1 MTRLGAVVAS
11 LVAALAVVTLVAAR
25 PWESVPTQPLAFS
38 HKVHAGEYEIPC
50 LYCHV
55 HAGRSAIAGIPSVD
69 RCMGCHAIMKADKA
83 EVKKIREYWDR
94 QEPIPWIK
102 IYNQP
107 DFVHFSHKRHVLKG
121 IACKTCHGAVETMD
135 RVQKAV
141 VLDMDRCVAC
151 HMEKKAS
158 IDCLTCHQ

>member
-1 MTRLGAVVAS
+1 
-11 LVAALAVVTLVAAR
+11 
-25 PWESVPTQPLAFS
+25 
-38 HKVHAGEYEIPC
+38 
-50 LYCHV
+50 
-55 HAGRSAIAGIPSVD
+55 
-69 RCMGCHAIMKADKA
+69 MGCHAIMKADKA

-102 IYNQP
+102 IYGQP
-107 DFVHFSHKRHVLKG
+107 DFVYFSHKRHGLKG

-158 IDCLTCHQ
+158 IDCLTCHR

>member
-1 MTRLGAVVAS
+1 VTRSGVVVAS
-11 LVAALAVVTLVAAR
+11 LIATLAIVTLVAAR
-25 PWESVPTQPLAFS
+25 SWEGVPTQPLAFS
-38 HKVHAGEYEIPC
+38 HKVHAGEHEIPC

-55 HAGRSAIAGIPSVD
+55 HARRSAIAGIPSVE
-69 RCMGCHAIMKADKA
+69 RCMGCHSIMKADKA

-102 IYNQP
+102 IYDQP
-107 DFVHFSHKRHVLKG
+107 DFVYFSHKRHVFKG
-121 IACKTCHGAVETMD
+121 IACKTCHGAVEAMD

>member
-1 MTRLGAVVAS
+1 VTRLGAVVAS
-11 LVAALAVVTLVAAR
+11 LIATLAIVTLIAAR
-25 PWESVPTQPLAFS
+25 SWESVPTQPLAFS
-38 HKVHAGEYEIPC
+38 HKVHAGEYAIPC

-55 HAGRSAIAGIPSVD
+55 HARRSAIAGIPSVE
-69 RCMGCHAIMKADKA
+69 RCMGCHAIMKTDKA

-102 IYNQP
+102 IYDQP
-107 DFVHFSHKRHVLKG
+107 DFVYFSHKRHVFKE
-121 IACKTCHGAVETMD
+121 IACKTCHGAVEAMD